1 MTAAEA
7 KVGVPLRRRR
17 GEALE
22 DAICAAALDELR
34 GSGYSGF
41 TFDAVA
47 ARAHTGK
54 ASIYRRW
61 PDKRQLVMDAIC
73 RTMPRPQGTTLADEL
88 PDSVG
93 TRDALLLMFESM
105 VVGMSSVSTDAL
117 RCIVTEAARNPGLAE
132 MLNQSLVCPRQGGL
146 IAVLQRGVRLG
157 DVRPDVPFELVAQL
171 VPGFMIQRV
180 MLRGEPLMDAELAR
194 QLVDEVLMP
203 VVGIR
208 RWPAEASAV

>member
-7 KVGVPLRRRR
+7 RADAPSRRRR

-73 RTMPRPQGTTLADEL
+73 RSMPRPQGTTLATSCPIPSL
-88 PDSVG
+88 PA
-93 TRDALLLMFESM
+93 TRCCSC
-105 VVGMSSVSTDAL
+105 SS
-117 RCIVTEAARNPGLAE
+117 
-132 MLNQSLVCPRQGGL
+132 
-146 IAVLQRGVRLG
+146 
-157 DVRPDVPFELVAQL
+157 
-171 VPGFMIQRV
+171 
-180 MLRGEPLMDAELAR
+180 
-194 QLVDEVLMP
+194 
-203 VVGIR
+203 
-208 RWPAEASAV
+208 RWSSG